1 LPKSNVSRTC
11 SLEPGKPLILSI
23 LVTTSNFLSPL
34 VIKLLPRGNFRAGLK
49 VINSF
54 VNPFIERVLRLD
66 QNELDEK
73 TKSTEGYTFL
83 HALAS
88 YTRDRKVI
96 RDQLVAVLLAGRDT
110 TAGTLSFTILEL
122 SSHPHVVAKLRREI
136 LERLGSHRAPTYE
149 DLKSMPYLQHTINEI
164 LRLYPAVPF
173 NVRMSLHDTTLP
185 HGGGKDGLSPVGIR
199 KDTPIGYSTLHMQR
213 NPEIYQP
220 IPLGFPD
227 VKEFVPERWDGG
239 WNPKPWTYVPFNGGP
254 RICVGRE
261 CPAFSPHFILIFLYH
276 LSTPSRFFHIF
287 PPDLHTIISPTL
299 HATSLTFLCHPSTLS
314 LNHITLTNTPKT
326 EQFANIEMGYTLV
339 RILQKFERIE
349 KYWTEAEQTMK
360 SEIVLS
366 PGKEGVRVGFFA
378 PI

>member
-1 LPKSNVSRTC
+1 MWIAWTTQTQNSQPHLLKSNAFRTC
-11 SLEPGKPLILSI
+11 SLEPGKASILSNLI
-23 LVTTSNFLSPL
+23 TTTDHPSPV
-34 VIKLLPRGNFRAGLK
+34 VIKLIPRGSFRAGLR

-122 SSHPHVVAKLRREI
+122 SRHPHIVAKLRREI
-136 LERLGSHRAPTYE
+136 LERLGPHRAPTYE
-149 DLKSMPYLQHTINEI
+149 DLKSMPYLQHTVNET

-173 NVRMSLHDTTLP
+173 NMRMSLHDTTLP

-199 KDTPIGYSTLHMQR
+199 KDTPIGYSTLYMQR
-213 NPEIYQP
+213 NPDIYQP
-220 IPLGFPD
+220 IPPGFPD
-227 VKEFVPERWDGG
+227 VKKFVPERWDGG
-239 WNPKPWTYVPFNGGP
+239 WSPKPWTYIPFNGGP

-261 CPAFSPHFILIFLYH
+261 FPGVSRNHFSSSSIFFN
-276 LSTPSRFFHIF
+276 T
-287 PPDLHTIISPTL
+287 DEISL
-299 HATSLTFLCHPSTLS
+299 
-314 LNHITLTNTPKT
+314 
-326 EQFANIEMGYTLV
+326 EQFANIEMNYTLV

-349 KYWTEAEQTMK
+349 KYWTDAEQTLK

-366 PGKEGVRVGFFA
+366 PGKKGVRVGFFA
-378 PI
+378 PV